1 MPRNI
6 TTRDIFMKLNV
17 LYFSQLFFMV
27 CFGVVALYRSGQA
40 GLDEHST
47 TVYKYILLVFV
58 PVGWATGYFVF
69 KNLRSSVKALGLK
82 DKLGKYQAAMLIRAA
97 CLEVPGL
104 FGGVITFITGD
115 RSMLLF
121 MAIEVVMFVILR
133 PTPQS
138 LVDDLSLESNEK
150 SSIEDPET
158 VLYQGDL

>member
-1 MPRNI
+1 MPQNI

-17 LYFSQLFFMV
+17 LYFSQAFFMV
-27 CFGVVALYRSGQA
+27 CFGVVALYRSGQT

-47 TVYKYILLVFV
+47 TLYKYILLVFV
-58 PVGWATGYFVF
+58 PVGWAVGYFVF

-115 RSMLLF
+115 RSLLLF
-121 MAIEVVMFVILR
+121 TAVEVVMFVLLR
-133 PTPQS
+133 PTPRS
-138 LVDDLSLESNEK
+138 LADDLSLEGDEK
-150 SSIEDPET
+150 SAIEDPKT
-158 VLYQGDL
+158 VLYQGVL